1 MTDFTAFDVQAYQ
14 VDAFQNGGG
23 ALARRGGWLPW
34 WARKQHFEMLLE
46 EERRLARE
54 AARLEALAQPP
65 ADDLTDRLAA
75 NAAILLSQLQAAPA
89 APKPKTARPA
99 RAPAPPKPLE
109 TALLGPFQHLLHAPP
124 VRAAAPAEISQD
136 EINEAIEIIEAIED
150 YERSLEAA

>member
-1 MTDFTAFDVQAYQ
+1 MTDYAAFSP
-14 VDAFQNGGG
+14 DAWQTDGFQQGGTG
-23 ALARRGGWLPW
+23 LSRRGGWLPW

-54 AARLEALAQPP
+54 AARLEALAEPA

-75 NAAILLSQLQAAPA
+75 NAAILLAQLQAAPA

-99 RAPAPPKPLE
+99 RASEPLKPLE

-124 VRAAAPAEISQD
+124 VRAAPLAEISQD